1 VDFMAPERAMVIVA
15 HPDDPEFF
23 CGGLIALWSKA
34 GTEITYLILTD
45 GHKGTDDLTI
55 SSVHLIAIRRQ
66 EQQAAAD
73 YLEIKRVIYLDE
85 PDGELKPS
93 LAIEKRVVAEIR
105 RYQPDAVISFDP
117 TRYYLGDFYL
127 NHPDHRAAGEIAIN
141 AMFPAVGSPL
151 YYPDLIMEGLEP
163 YTPQELYLWGAET
176 PNLWV
181 DVTGVDRT
189 KTEALQYHAS
199 QVNGLVTLGQQ
210 LREYQKTVDSAGKE
224 ILQEGYQ
231 RIRFS

>member
-1 VDFMAPERAMVIVA
+1 MNSVAPKRAMVIVA

-23 CGGLIALWSKA
+23 CGGLIALWAKS

-45 GHKGTDDLTI
+45 GRKGTDDLTI
-55 SSVHLIAIRRQ
+55 PPAHLIAMRQQ

-73 YLEIKRVIYLDE
+73 YLGVQQVIYFDE

-93 LAIEKRVVAEIR
+93 LAIEKQVVAEIR
-105 RYQPDAVISFDP
+105 RHQPEAVISFDP

-127 NHPDHRAAGEIAIN
+127 NHPDHRAAGEITIN
-141 AMFPAVGSPL
+141 AIFPAVGSPL
-151 YYPDLIMEGLEP
+151 YYPPLVLEGLNP
-163 YTPQELYLWGAET
+163 HTLHELYLWGAEI

-181 DVTGVDRT
+181 DVTEVDEI
-189 KTEALQYHAS
+189 KTAALHYHAS
-199 QVNGLVTLGQQ
+199 QINGLVMLGQQ
-210 LREYQKTVDSAGKE
+210 LRQYQKTVNSAGQE
-224 ILQEGYQ
+224 ILREGYQ

>member
-1 VDFMAPERAMVIVA
+1 MNSAPKRAMVIVA

-34 GTEITYLILTD
+34 GTKITYLILTD
-45 GHKGTDDLTI
+45 GRKGTDDLTI
-55 SSVHLIAIRRQ
+55 PPVHLIAIRRQ

-73 YLEIKRVIYLDE
+73 YLGVKRVIYLDE

-93 LAIEKRVVAEIR
+93 LTIEKRVVAELR

-141 AMFPAVGSPL
+141 ALFPAVGSPL
-151 YYPDLIMEGLEP
+151 YYPELIREGLEP
-163 YTPQELYLWGAET
+163 HTPQVLYLWDAET

-181 DVTGVDRT
+181 DVTGVDET
-189 KTEALQYHAS
+189 KTAALQYHAS
-199 QVNGLVTLGQQ
+199 QINGLVTLGQQ
-210 LREYQKTVDSAGKE
+210 LREHQKTVDSAGQE
-224 ILQEGYQ
+224 MLREGYQ
-231 RIRFS
+231 RISLS